1 LLKLFS
7 GTKTIDSHCNLAKP
21 AKNIHIL
28 TTRHKNSP
36 GALVSTLEVLAN
48 YGINVE
54 EMRTVM
60 LEGRQAG
67 VTTMTVTEGN
77 IHNIK
82 EIVCEEILKS
92 DKVLAVDI
100 HP

>member
-1 LLKLFS
+1 M
-7 GTKTIDSHCNLAKP
+7 AKP

-28 TTRHKNSP
+28 TVRHKNCP
-36 GALVSTLEVLAN
+36 GALISTLEVLAN
-48 YGINVE
+48 YGVNVE
-54 EMRTVM
+54 EMRTCI

-67 VTTMTVTEGN
+67 LTTMTVVEGN

-82 EIVCEEILKS
+82 EIVCEEIMKC